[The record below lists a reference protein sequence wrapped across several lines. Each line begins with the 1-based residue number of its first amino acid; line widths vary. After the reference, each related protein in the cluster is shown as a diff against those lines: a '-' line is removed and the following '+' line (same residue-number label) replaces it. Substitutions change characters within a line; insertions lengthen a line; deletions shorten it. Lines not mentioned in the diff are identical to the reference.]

1 MKAVKAKELLVKTD
15 NKVGALAD
23 LSGIIGASGVNIRA
37 VSAWSVGNE
46 AFFRLI
52 TSDNLKTKNALKE
65 NGYSYQENDV
75 VIVELPD
82 NVGELSSLTTKLKSE
97 GIDLTHIYGTTS
109 KPGNEAIIVFSSN
122 DNDKVISTIA
132 S

>member
-1 MKAVKAKELLVKTD
+1 MKAVKAKELLVKTN

-23 LSGIIGASGVNIRA
+23 LSDIIGSSGVNIRA
-37 VSAWSVGNE
+37 ISAWSVGSD

-52 TSDNLKTKNALKE
+52 TSDNLKTKNTLKE

-82 NVGELSSLTTKLKSE
+82 NVGELSSLTAKLKSE
-97 GIDLTHIYGTTS
+97 DIDLTHIYGTTS
-109 KPGNEAIIVFSSN
+109 KPGYEAIIVFSSN
-122 DNDKVISTIA
+122 NNDKVISIII